1 MKFERNQRYSSIAI
15 YSFLVIAASIVFY
28 LVVSKLNGVMSHLK
42 VFTMIFT
49 PITIG
54 IVMAYLFNFILVLIE
69 DKILTKFNIKKK
81 FKRFS
86 GLVLTYLTV
95 VIMVSLFLK
104 FIFPQL
110 VSSLVGLVNDIP
122 MHVRDIG
129 NILND
134 MSEKFK
140 FDEEINTIITEQF
153 TKFMNFIVVFASD
166 LIPKIGN
173 FTRTILS
180 SIWNIVLGLII
191 SVYVLMDKE
200 KFAAQSKKI
209 LNAILPHNGA
219 LKTMELTHRANR
231 IFGSFLSGKVLD
243 SLIVGVLTFVIL
255 ILFKMP
261 YPILVAFIIGVS
273 NIIPFFGPF
282 IGAIPAFF
290 IILFISPQQAF
301 IFLIIIFVIQQ
312 IDGNIIGPK
321 ILGDSLGISP
331 FWILFSLLVSGKIFG
346 FIGLIIGVPLFVFLY
361 SIVKDLLEARLKRK
375 GLPVNTSSYEKE

>member
-180 SIWNIVLGLII
+180 SIWNIVLGLTI

-375 GLPVNTSSYEKE
+375 GLPVNTSAYEKE

>member
-1 MKFERNQRYSSIAI
+1 MKFKKNEKYSTIAI
-15 YSFLVIAASIVFY
+15 YAFLVIASSILFY
-28 LVVSKLNGVMSHLK
+28 LIASKLNGVMGHLK
-42 VFTMIFT
+42 VFTTIFT

-54 IVMAYLFNFILVLIE
+54 IVMAYLFNFILVLFE
-69 DKILTKFNIKKK
+69 RKVLVKFKMKKN
-81 FKRFS
+81 FKRFT
-86 GLVLTYLTV
+86 GLILTYLSV
-95 VIMVSLFLK
+95 VILVSLFLK

-122 MHVRDIG
+122 NQVRDIG

-134 MSEKFK
+134 LSEKFK
-140 FDEEINTIITEQF
+140 FDDEFNKIIVEQYN
-153 TKFMNFIVVFASD
+153 KFMNFIIRFASE

-173 FTRTILS
+173 LTRVILS

-200 KFAAQSKKI
+200 KFSAQAKKI
-209 LNAILPHNGA
+209 INAILPVKGA
-219 LKTMELTHRANR
+219 LKTKELTNRANT
-231 IFGSFLSGKVLD
+231 IFGSFLSGKILD
-243 SLIVGVLTFVIL
+243 SMIVGVLTFVIV

-261 YPILVAFIIGVS
+261 YPLLVAFIIGVS

-282 IGAIPAFF
+282 IGAIPAFL
-290 IILFISPQQAF
+290 IILFVSPHQAF

-346 FIGLIIGVPLFVFLY
+346 FIGLIIGVPLFVFIY

-375 GLPVNTSSYEKE
+375 GLPVETSAYQE

>member
-219 LKTMELTHRANR
+219 LKTMELTFRANR

-375 GLPVNTSSYEKE
+375 GLPVSTSAYEKE

>member
-1 MKFERNQRYSSIAI
+1 MKFERNQRYTSIAI

-28 LVVSKLNGVMSHLK
+28 LIVSKLEGVMSHLK

-69 DKILTKFNIKKK
+69 DKILIKFNMKKN
-81 FKRFS
+81 FKRFL
-86 GLVLTYLTV
+86 GLFLTYLTV
-95 VIMVSLFLK
+95 MILFSLFLK

-219 LKTMELTHRANR
+219 QKTLELTHRANR

>member
-219 LKTMELTHRANR
+219 IKTMELTHRANR

-375 GLPVNTSSYEKE
+375 GLPVSTSEYEKE